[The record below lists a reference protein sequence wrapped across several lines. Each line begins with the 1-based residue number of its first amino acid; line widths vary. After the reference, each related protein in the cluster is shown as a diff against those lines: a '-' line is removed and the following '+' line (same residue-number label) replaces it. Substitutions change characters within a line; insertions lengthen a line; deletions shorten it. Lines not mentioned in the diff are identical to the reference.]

1 MHLFPFFMTII
12 YLLFSL
18 YVSSLFTMFLFLWV
32 ESFLFSLR
40 GKECNDPNYS
50 FDGLGITRKYERNKR
65 QEKLYSFQDE
75 MSIYGTAHMARLQ
88 IEESSQLTERLLQC
102 ERAES
107 NHVGLICIW
116 LDCFYMASPLS
127 HVFEGIR
134 DRRGSASGS
143 LALSINS
150 RRFCTERQ
158 S

>member
-1 MHLFPFFMTII
+1 MIQII
-12 YLLFSL
+12 ALMALVLHGNTSA
-18 YVSSLFTMFLFLWV
+18 TK
-32 ESFLFSLR
+32 
-40 GKECNDPNYS
+40 GKRNFYS
-50 FDGLGITRKYERNKR
+50 C
-65 QEKLYSFQDE
+65 QDE
-75 MSIYGTAHMARLQ
+75 MPIYGTAHMARLQ
-88 IEESSQLTERLLQC
+88 IEESSQLTERLSQC

-158 S
+158 SQLSSSFSLYSFSLSLSLSLFAYCLFCSRFYH